1 MKDDSNTIFVLDAL
15 QGPKY
20 ELEIH
25 LLWEQ
30 CFRIYKRMMEKFGEE
45 LDPKILERQTEML
58 KDLQRYYLDKK

>member
-1 MKDDSNTIFVLDAL
+1 MKNDNSIDFVLETL

-45 LDPKILERQTEML
+45 LDPKIVERQTEML
-58 KDLQRYYLDKK
+58 RDLQRYYLDKK

>member
-1 MKDDSNTIFVLDAL
+1 MKNDNSIDFVLETL
-15 QGPKY
+15 HGPKY

-45 LDPKILERQTEML
+45 LDPKIVERQTEML
-58 KDLQRYYLDKK
+58 RDLQRYYLDKK

>member
-1 MKDDSNTIFVLDAL
+1 MKDDSNTSFILETL

>member
-1 MKDDSNTIFVLDAL
+1 MKNDNSIDFVLETL

-30 CFRIYKRMMEKFGEE
+30 CFRIYKKMMEKFGEE
-45 LDPKILERQTEML
+45 LDPKIVERQTEML
-58 KDLQRYYLDKK
+58 RDLQRYYLDKK

>member
-1 MKDDSNTIFVLDAL
+1 MKDDSNVSFVLETL

-20 ELEIH
+20 ELEIY

-45 LDPKILERQTEML
+45 LDPKIVARQEEML

>member
-1 MKDDSNTIFVLDAL
+1 MKNDNSIDFVLETL

-30 CFRIYKRMMEKFGEE
+30 CFRIYKKMMEKFGEE
-45 LDPKILERQTEML
+45 LDPKIVERQNEML
-58 KDLQRYYLDKK
+58 RDLQRYYLDKK